1 MGEVTGEGVERPLAS
16 YPLPREHTSVPAIS
30 DQGDITTMKPPT
42 EPKETVDDGYGL
54 QFVGKTPEFIQEITD
69 MLQESLD
76 RLEKALESTI
86 DTWEDIYE
94 DDHLKFIKFLEDNL
108 RVGPPLVDLN
118 DPEAVAMAIK
128 EIDDAKIK
136 YAEDKNKYEERKAKE
151 EAAIAHRKA
160 QMVVAK
166 DALRRAQEGL
176 A

>member
-1 MGEVTGEGVERPLAS
+1 
-16 YPLPREHTSVPAIS
+16 
-30 DQGDITTMKPPT
+30 MKPPAV
-42 EPKETVDDGYGL
+42 EDKDVDDGYGL
-54 QFVGKTPEFIQEITD
+54 QFVGKTPEFIQEILNI
-69 MLQESLD
+69 LQESLD

-94 DDHLKFIKFLEDNL
+94 DDHVKYIQFMEDNL
-108 RVGPPLVDLN
+108 RAGAPWVDLDN
-118 DPEAVAMAIK
+118 PEEVAKFNRDI
-128 EIDDAKIK
+128 EDAKFK